1 MMDLGYRYGGEME
14 EPEETSETKERVY
27 YPEIHLTG
35 DDIPKAGD
43 EPFYAVVKVRKVGMR
58 NPSDGKKSCDLE
70 VMEMSGPIDSQK
82 AMDLSSEDEEP
93 EVEVEMEFS
102 GEKSLQAFRDTMES
116 FLKKAQIGQ
125 SG

>member
-1 MMDLGYRYGGEME
+1 MMDLGHKYGETAM
-14 EPEETSETKERVY
+14 PEESDEKEARVY

-35 DDIPKAGD
+35 KDMPKMGD
-43 EPFYAVVKVRKVGMR
+43 EPFYAVIKCRKVGMR
-58 NPSDGKKSCDLE
+58 NPSDGEKSCDVE

-82 AMDLSSEDEEP
+82 AMDLSAETEEP
-93 EVEVEMEFS
+93 EMEVEMEIS
-102 GEKSLQAFRDTMES
+102 GEKSIEAFRSTMES